1 MAINIDVN
9 VDAKKAQR
17 EVSSFTDTAKR
28 QFTAL
33 GSVITGVSVVAIGA
47 FVKKTIDATDKIG
60 KLSIRLGESTEFLS
74 EMGFVAERSGV
85 RIEAMQVG
93 IQRAN
98 RRIAEFAMLN
108 RGVAAGAIK
117 RLGLQVKNADGSVKS
132 FEQILP
138 ELADSLNKVSDSGEK
153 VRLAFQLFDTEGV
166 SFIQILNEG
175 SSGIEK
181 LRTRAQAL
189 GKTISGEMAKDA
201 ADAADAIL
209 DLETAF
215 GGLSREISISAAPS
229 ITSFITRLTDTIAAI
244 RGEKGLVETLKSAF
258 GVSLVRGQIVFNEE
272 LKKAIKA
279 NEKAADKVALQ
290 RAEQEKLVKLVQ
302 STEAAQKSVL
312 AAKSEGLRLE
322 LEVEKAKKRSEEL
335 DREMAELD
343 PELIDAQRQIT
354 EEKQEQFR
362 IALKNNEIALAEADA
377 AEMKRIA
384 DERDAQA
391 LEVQREKHQQILS
404 AITPFTS
411 QLAEAVGHANRLR
424 DTLEDIAKTLAKRVF
439 AGLLTG
445 GIGQLFGVPFTAGF
459 RAGSGFASGGSFTIP
474 GASSSFDTKTVS
486 FKGRPGEQVFV
497 LPKGKSLSNGATYN
511 INISGQNIDRNFVA
525 NELIPMLRREEK
537 RIAYA

>member
-108 RGVAAGAIK
+108 RGVAAGAIQ
-117 RLGLQVKNADGSVKS
+117 RLGLQVKNTDGSVKS

-272 LKKAIKA
+272 LKKAIT
-279 NEKAADKVALQ
+279 AL
-290 RAEQEKLVKLVQ
+290 
-302 STEAAQKSVL
+302 S
-312 AAKSEGLRLE
+312 
-322 LEVEKAKKRSEEL
+322 
-335 DREMAELD
+335 
-343 PELIDAQRQIT
+343 
-354 EEKQEQFR
+354 
-362 IALKNNEIALAEADA
+362 
-377 AEMKRIA
+377 
-384 DERDAQA
+384 
-391 LEVQREKHQQILS
+391 
-404 AITPFTS
+404 
-411 QLAEAVGHANRLR
+411 
-424 DTLEDIAKTLAKRVF
+424 
-439 AGLLTG
+439 
-445 GIGQLFGVPFTAGF
+445 
-459 RAGSGFASGGSFTIP
+459 
-474 GASSSFDTKTVS
+474 
-486 FKGRPGEQVFV
+486 
-497 LPKGKSLSNGATYN
+497 
-511 INISGQNIDRNFVA
+511 
-525 NELIPMLRREEK
+525 
-537 RIAYA
+537 